1 MTGQRSVTGRLLTGL
16 YAAATVLAL
25 AVLVLGRREH
35 STAPELVMGLL
46 NVPVAGTFLS
56 VVVLVLVTGALILRK
71 RAALWFVAASQMLGV
86 YLGLV
91 ALFPGRPWPLMEVW
105 ESRGDLGRG
114 LDIFSMLVAIGALV
128 LLYRLRAEFCGRFRP
143 GSWSTAAVVL
153 VAGTAATALLTWV
166 LLHLT
171 RSDGASWRELLFTGL
186 RALSGWS
193 ARHPAAGIEDVV
205 AAALGLTVLA
215 AVVALLHSAR
225 QATSWTPKQEI
236 AIRRLVAEHGS
247 RDSLSYFATRR
258 DKAAIFAPDGSAA
271 ITYRVV
277 AGVSLAS
284 ADPIGRRDAWG
295 RAIEAWKSEARRY
308 GWVPAVMS
316 CSEEGATAYAAHGL
330 GVIGMGDEA
339 ILDPERFDLRHVA
352 MAPVRAAVRRAQ
364 RAGLTVRLRRQ
375 GSMAPQELTEI
386 ARCAEAWRGA
396 EPDRGFSMALNR
408 AGDPADDSI
417 LHVTAHDE
425 TGALVGLLSLVPWG
439 ARGVS
444 LDVMRRSPQAPNGVT
459 ELLVSELMSHASEQG
474 IRRVSL
480 NFCMFR
486 RVYADS
492 DRIGARPLTRA
503 GSGVLGVL
511 DRFWQLERLYRS
523 NQKYEPQWVPRFLC
537 YEDALSVPHVALAAA
552 AAEGFVPW
560 RSTAHAGSL
569 DAEQLDQVR
578 AVNAAAR
585 EVSRVRPR
593 RSDQT
598 WHRLRHLSQ
607 LRSMGLDPYV
617 AGSGAPG
624 DQVAD
629 LQRSWL
635 AGREVVVCGRVV
647 RPRRHGGVVF
657 AGLRDDGAEVQLLL
671 ERARIGAGSLRA
683 FSRLVDDG
691 DLIRVSGRLGSS
703 HNGTASLIV
712 ESWAVEAKC
721 LHPVPWE
728 SFTNPEARIRYRSTD
743 LLVHPQGLNLLRAR
757 SAVVTT
763 VRTVLQRE
771 GYLEVET
778 PVLNT
783 VHGGAS
789 ARPFRTRSNAYGVD
803 LTLRIAPEL
812 NLKRLIVAG
821 IGPVFELGRN
831 FRNEGADSTH
841 NPEFTSL
848 EVYRPYADYT
858 VMRHLAERLVKQ
870 AAVAVH
876 GREALPLP
884 TTGSDAPAAV
894 DLVDIGGLWP
904 VVPVLDAVTKAV
916 GTPVDLNMDPDELV
930 ALANQ
935 HDVALRGDMGPGAII
950 EELYARLVE
959 PATMTPT
966 FYIDFPVETSPLT
979 MPHRTT
985 PGLVERWDLV
995 IAGMEI
1001 GTAYSELT
1009 DPIDQRERL
1018 TAQSAK
1024 AAAGDPEA
1032 MELDEDFLHA
1042 LEIGMPP
1049 TGGLG
1054 IGVDRLA
1061 MVVTNTPIRSVLAFP
1076 FVRPVRDQTAG
1087 Q

>member
-1 MTGQRSVTGRLLTGL
+1 MSL
-16 YAAATVLAL
+16 YAAATPLAL
-25 AVLVLGRREH
+25 AVLVLGRRAH
-35 STAPELVMGLL
+35 PTTPEVVMGLL

-56 VVVLVLVTGALILRK
+56 VVVLALVTGALILRK
-71 RAALWFVAASQMLGV
+71 RAALWIVAAFQMLGV
-86 YLGLV
+86 YLGMV
-91 ALFPGRPWPLMEVW
+91 ALLPGRPWPLMEVW

-114 LDIFSMLVAIGALV
+114 LDIASMLIAVGALG
-128 LLYRLRAEFCGRFRP
+128 LLYRLRAEFCARFRP
-143 GSWSTAAVVL
+143 GSWSSAAVVL
-153 VAGTAATALLTWV
+153 ITGTAATVLLTWV

-171 RSDGASWRELLFTGL
+171 RSDGVSWREVLLTGL

-193 ARHPAAGIEDVV
+193 GRQPATAGLDDMV

-215 AVVALLHSAR
+215 AMAALLHSAR
-225 QATSWTPKQEI
+225 PATSWTPEQEI
-236 AIRRLVAEHGS
+236 AVRRLVAEHGA
-247 RDSLSYFATRR
+247 RDSLAYFATRR
-258 DKAAIFAPDGSAA
+258 DKATIFAPDGSAA

-284 ADPIGRRDAWG
+284 ADPIGRREAWG
-295 RAIEAWKSEARRY
+295 RAIEAWRSEARRY

-339 ILDPERFDLRHVA
+339 ILDPGRFDLSRVS
-352 MAPVRAAVRRAQ
+352 MASVRAAVRRTQ

-375 GSMAPQELTEI
+375 DSITPAELNEI
-386 ARCAEAWRGA
+386 VRCAQEWRGA
-396 EPDRGFSMALNR
+396 DQDRGFSMALNR
-408 AGDPADDSI
+408 AGDPADGAI
-417 LHVTAHDE
+417 LHVTAHDGS
-425 TGALVGLLSLVPWG
+425 GALVGLLSMVPWG
-439 ARGVS
+439 TAGVS

-459 ELLVSELMSHASEQG
+459 ELMVSELMNHAREQG
-474 IRRVSL
+474 LRRVSL

-486 RVYADS
+486 NIYADA

-523 NQKYEPQWVPRFLC
+523 NQKYEPQWVPRFMC
-537 YEDALSVPHVALAAA
+537 YEDALSLPHVALAASV
-552 AAEGFVPW
+552 AEGFLPW
-560 RSTAHAGSL
+560 PSSAHPGSL
-569 DAEQLDQVR
+569 DAEQLNQVR
-578 AVNAAAR
+578 AIDAAAR
-585 EVSRVRPR
+585 DVSQVQPR
-593 RSDQT
+593 RSGQT
-598 WHRLRHLSQ
+598 WHRLGHLSQ

-617 AGSGAPG
+617 AGGVAPEYH
-624 DQVAD
+624 VAD
-629 LQRSWL
+629 LLRSWMT
-635 AGREVVVCGRVV
+635 GRKVVVSGRVI

-657 AGLRDDGAEVQLLL
+657 AGLRDDDAEVQLLL
-671 ERARIGAGSLRA
+671 ERSRIGVESLQTFA
-683 FSRLVDDG
+683 RLIDDG
-691 DLIRVSGRLGSS
+691 DLIRVSGRLGFSR
-703 HNGTASLIV
+703 NGTPSILA
-712 ESWAVEAKC
+712 ESWTVEAKC
-721 LHPVPWE
+721 LHPVPWR
-728 SFTNPEARIRYRSTD
+728 SFTNPQARMRDRSMD
-743 LLVHPQGLNLLRAR
+743 LLVNAEALNLVRAR
-757 SAVVTT
+757 SAVATT
-763 VRTVLQRE
+763 VRALLQQE

-778 PVLNT
+778 PVLT
-783 VHGGAS
+783 AIHGGAS

-812 NLKRLIVAG
+812 HLKRLIVAG

-870 AAVAVH
+870 AATAVH

-884 TTGSDAPAAV
+884 PAGPGAPAPV
-894 DLVDIGGLWP
+894 NLVDISGPWP
-904 VVPVLDAVTKAV
+904 VVPVLDAVSKAV
-916 GTPVDLNMDPDELV
+916 GTPVDLTMDPDELV
-930 ALANQ
+930 TLANQ
-935 HDVALRGDMGPGAII
+935 HDVALRADMGPGAII
-950 EELYARLVE
+950 EALYARLVE

-966 FYIDFPVETSPLT
+966 FYTDFPVETSPLT
-979 MPHRTT
+979 MPHRTIA
-985 PGLVERWDLV
+985 GLVERWDLV

-1009 DPIDQRERL
+1009 DPVDQRNRL
-1018 TAQSAK
+1018 TEQSAR

-1076 FVRPVRDQTAG
+1076 FVRPARDQATE